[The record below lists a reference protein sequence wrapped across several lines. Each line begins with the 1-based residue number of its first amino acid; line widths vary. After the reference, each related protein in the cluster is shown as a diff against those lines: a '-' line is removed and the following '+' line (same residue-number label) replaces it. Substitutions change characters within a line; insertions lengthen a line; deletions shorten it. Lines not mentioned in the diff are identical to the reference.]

1 MAELGS
7 IFEPEGEGPRGRD
20 VRVRVRCPAW
30 ALGDPEGVELEV
42 PAAVE
47 IDGERVAR
55 TRSGFDAGERIRV
68 NLPDGFPDGGT
79 LRLRGQGETPAGGGR
94 AGDLLVTV
102 AIDEAARVRPEAG
115 RGPAGASGGAMVWVA
130 LALAAAAAFA
140 LAR

>member
-7 IFEPEGEGPRGRD
+7 IFEPEREGPRGRD
-20 VRVRVRCPAW
+20 VRVRVSCPAW

-42 PAAVE
+42 PAVVE

-55 TRSGFDAGERIRV
+55 TRSGFDVGERIRV

-79 LRLRGQGETPAGGGR
+79 LRLRGQGETPARGGR

-102 AIDEAARVRPEAG
+102 AIDGAARVRPDAARGAAAG
-115 RGPAGASGGAMVWVA
+115 SAGAIVWIT
-130 LALAAAAAFA
+130 LAAAAAAAIA